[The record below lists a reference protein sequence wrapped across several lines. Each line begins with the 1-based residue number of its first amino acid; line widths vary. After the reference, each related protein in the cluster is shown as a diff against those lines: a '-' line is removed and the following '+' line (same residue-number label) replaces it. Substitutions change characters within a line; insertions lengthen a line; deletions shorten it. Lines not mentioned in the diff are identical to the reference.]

1 MLTEL
6 SVFNLA
12 TFEKVEITFTDG
24 VNIMSG
30 MSGAGKSVLLKALAL
45 SMGARFTQKLIRNGC
60 EQAEVIALY
69 DIDDQINEKL
79 KKHDIEKSDT
89 LIVRRV
95 FKKGGRSSNYLN
107 DRLVTNDILI
117 DVTENL
123 ASVMSQDEA
132 LGLKNMQYQLESLD
146 QYAGLMKQREQ
157 FKESFIKW
165 KALSNELETLK
176 KQKSEFADK
185 RQFLEFQYKELE
197 KLKLIEGEFDE
208 LEEESKLLSHS
219 VELQQATHT
228 LLNCSNEFDK
238 GFEEAID
245 LLDSMSAHSES
256 LTALVEEGRSLR
268 LNVEAWSSAIRGESH
283 DFESNPSKLQNIDN
297 RLRELRS
304 AFKKFGKEENELIE
318 YLSSLKE
325 QLNEEGFDISFDRLE
340 KDCKKSFS
348 ECRSIAKKL
357 HEQRLKKSKD
367 LSKKINKTLN
377 TLEMDG
383 ERFSISLEYDADKM
397 HSAGASSLAFMLQA
411 TSNSPATVFHETAS
425 GGERS
430 RALLAICSAMSKIM
444 KNKLLVF
451 DEIDTNIGS
460 RLGKPV
466 ADAFLS
472 LSSKNQLICV
482 THLAPVAASGNK
494 HFLIEKDDKAST
506 VTELKGKERLS
517 EIAQMIAGEKNSA
530 EAIKQAK
537 HMLKKKE

>member
-12 TFEKVEITFTDG
+12 TFEKVEITFTEG

-60 EQAEVIALY
+60 EQAEVIALF
-69 DIDDQINEKL
+69 DINEEISQKL
-79 KKHDIEKSDT
+79 SSHDIERSET

-107 DRLVTNDILI
+107 DRLVTNDILT
-117 DVTENL
+117 DVTANL
-123 ASVMSQDEA
+123 ATVMSQDEA

-146 QYAGLMKQREQ
+146 QYAGLMKLRSE
-157 FKESFIKW
+157 FKESFKKW
-165 KALSNELETLK
+165 KTLSIELEGLK

-197 KLKLIEGEFDE
+197 KLKLIESEFED
-208 LEEESKLLSHS
+208 LEEESKILSHS

-228 LLNCSNEFDK
+228 LLECSNKFDK
-238 GFEEAID
+238 GFENAID
-245 LLDSMSAHSES
+245 LLQSMSSNSES
-256 LTALVEEGRSLR
+256 LTALVEEGRSLH
-268 LNVEAWSSAIRGESH
+268 LNVEAWSSALRSESH
-283 DFESNPSKLQNIDN
+283 EFENNPSRLQNIDS

-304 AFKKFGKEENELIE
+304 AFKKFGKEESELME
-318 YLSSLKE
+318 YFKNLKE
-325 QLNEEGFDISFDRLE
+325 QLNEEDFDISFDKLE

-348 ECRSIAKKL
+348 ECRDIAKKL
-357 HEQRLKKSKD
+357 HEQRLKKSKA
-367 LSKKINKTLN
+367 LSKQINKTLN

-383 ERFSISLEYDADKM
+383 ERFSITLEYDVDKM
-397 HSAGASSLAFMLQA
+397 HSAGASSLVFMLQA
-411 TSNSPATVFHETAS
+411 TSSSPATVFHETAS

-466 ADAFLS
+466 ADAFSS
-472 LSSKNQLICV
+472 LSKDNQLICV

-494 HFLIEKDDKAST
+494 HFLIEKDDNASM
-506 VTELKGKERLS
+506 VTELKGKARLS
-517 EIAQMIAGEKNSA
+517 EIAQMIAGEKDSA